1 MDDQSLSHRETSF
14 EIEHGHD
21 AYTDEELLEQAQF
34 NAQALLL
41 AAVAAL
47 DGGAEEVD
55 RWTAGV
61 ANVFGRGWDQQR
73 SWEAS
78 EVLDALLTNYRSF
91 GAQVIDVDFDAE
103 PPTATIADLPDL
115 ELAEELGVPETH
127 ADAIFRIGEH
137 IAESLGWK
145 LTWVRATDASD
156 VTLIVT

>member
-47 DGGAEEVD
+47 NERDGEVD

-61 ANVFGRGWDQQR
+61 ATVFTRGWDQQR

-137 IAESLGWK
+137 IAESLGRK

-156 VTLIVT
+156 VTLTVT